1 MIRKYVLAI
10 NPGSTSTKL
19 SVFHGEEEIKSHKIE
34 HKGLDRFEQIID
46 QYDYRLGLI
55 LDWLRDVKIDLK
67 ELVAIVG
74 RGGLLRPIPCGIYLV
89 DDFMADDLKVG
100 VNGQH
105 ASNLGG
111 LLAKGIADLE
121 GLNAYIV
128 DPVSVDEFKPVSRIS
143 GLKEISRI
151 SLVHALNI
159 KAVVHRFERENNK
172 KAEDLNLIV
181 AHLGGGISIAPI
193 ERGRIIDVNNANH
206 GGPFSPERAGTLPCG
221 DLVKLCY
228 SGRYSLNEMRS
239 MINGKGGLFSY
250 LGTYDARE
258 VVNRINQGDE
268 YARLI
273 YDSMAYQI
281 GKEIVSMAVVL
292 KGRVDRILIT
302 GGLAHE
308 SYLVDKI
315 MEMIHFVAEVEIYP
329 GEDEMEALN
338 QGVLRVLNHIEEAK
352 NYKEE
357 VESWQKILATY

>member
-19 SVFHGEEEIKSHKIE
+19 SIFQGEIEVKSHKIE
-34 HKGLDRFEQIID
+34 HEGLEKFSQIID
-46 QYDYRLGLI
+46 QYEYRLRLV
-55 LDWLRDVKIDLK
+55 LDWLIGEKIDIK
-67 ELVAIVG
+67 ELVAVVG
-74 RGGLLRPIPCGIYLV
+74 RGGLLRPIPCGIYYV
-89 DDFMADDLKVG
+89 DDFMVNDLKVG
-100 VNGQH
+100 INGQH

-111 LLAKGIADLE
+111 LLAKGIGDLE
-121 GLNAYIV
+121 GINSYIV

-143 GLKEISRI
+143 GLKEIERI

-159 KAVVHRFERENNK
+159 KAVVHRFERENGKN
-172 KAEDLNLIV
+172 AEELNLIV

-193 ERGRIIDVNNANH
+193 EKGRIIDVNNANH

-221 DLVKLCY
+221 DLVKMCY
-228 SGRYSLNEMRS
+228 SGKNSLNDMRK
-239 MINGKGGLFSY
+239 MITGKGGLYSY

-258 VVNRINQGDE
+258 VMNRITKGDE

-292 KGRVDRILIT
+292 KGKVDKILIT
-302 GGLAHE
+302 GGLANDE
-308 SYLVDKI
+308 YLLNKI
-315 MEMIHFVAEVEIYP
+315 LEMIYFVSEVEIYP

-338 QGVLRVLNHIEEAK
+338 GGVLRVLNGIEEPK
-352 NYKEE
+352 NYQEE
-357 VESWQKILATY
+357 VESWQKILASC